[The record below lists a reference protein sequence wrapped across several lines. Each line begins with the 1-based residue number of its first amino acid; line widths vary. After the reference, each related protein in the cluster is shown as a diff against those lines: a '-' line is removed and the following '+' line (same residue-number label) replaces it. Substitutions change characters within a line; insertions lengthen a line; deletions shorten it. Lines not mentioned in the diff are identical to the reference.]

1 MTREASVRRVAFG
14 LVAVSIMLAGCS
26 GKKRPFADGVGGSS
40 ATDIEQLNPDATAP
54 GSNSGAPAS
63 AGESNIAHPLLL
75 TPGNGISP
83 GSLGAPCASGAECNA
98 PGQCVDGVC
107 CSAPCTE
114 LCAACNVPGSVG
126 TCSAAPSDDACGTL
140 QCAGVDTEC
149 RKLDPSQLALNCDAF
164 GVCKINPNCAVLPET
179 TSTTCQAGAGACD
192 GTGACL
198 VAGKAS
204 LGETCAADA
213 DCAEGHCV
221 IAAEGG
227 AGVCCD
233 AACDSP
239 CQACSAAGHCEET
252 PTSDLRCEAVA
263 CPVDDVC
270 RNYTAD
276 VTASECRAFGQCQ
289 TGRDC
294 EHIALRPDAECE
306 CDATSGVCRLRGGAA
321 CTDAAECGS
330 GVCTANAQGTTVCC
344 ASGCAPGLF
353 CSSDGSACV
362 ACEGTAVEC
371 DGNTQRAC
379 NAGAIAS
386 TPCPNGCTPG
396 IGCNVLPPVGF
407 PCDGGQCAA
416 PNVCQEDVT
425 GVARCCSRN
434 CAAEGK
440 VCGANGSCECQAGQ
454 VAAGSDCLLQDGEPC
469 QTSQQC
475 QVGSSCTDGVCC
487 QEACNGGCERCE
499 PNTGLC
505 VAVAQGQQDDQCT
518 NGRQCTGARGDCR
531 LTVRQTCSG
540 NGAECTTNN
549 CEPTV
554 GNTTQICC
562 TQACSGNRPFC
573 RSTGQGC
580 VQCET
585 NADCGNGCNTQT
597 GLCNDLLPLGTP
609 CGTSS
614 QCASGAQC
622 LLDQSSQTRCCES
635 NCAQQ
640 GLLCNGAGRCV
651 APAPATLAT
660 IGTPPTEFPRTL
672 TETTS
677 TTTRLWTVQNAGGS
691 ATAPLSRTLNA
702 EFPLNGNCIGQA
714 LQPGASCTLT
724 VGFSPSQPGA
734 RSATLTLNGGQGVA
748 VSVGVRGEARVR
760 NGAPCPSNAALCD
773 GGTCTEWFADPDGDG
788 FGSSENVGGFPS
800 ATICGT
806 ASLANQPPPFVFEG
820 GCRGADAEIPY
831 VLRNTTLGIENGG
844 LDCCDRFFR
853 CDPSGSLSL
862 PPNSAR
868 PGVTTGSAGVLACGS
883 APAAG
888 LGRDFNCDGDPV
900 PVATVNGSGV
910 VTNCTQP
917 RCAERFNKVR
927 CDLATAAAC
936 TQNSGVQGP
945 EVCGIVTN
953 VGCSLSAA
961 GTCQTQGAGQIS
973 VVCL

>member
-1 MTREASVRRVAFG
+1 MVRRVALG
-14 LVAVSIMLAGCS
+14 LVAVSIVLAGCS
-26 GKKRPFADGVGGSS
+26 GKKRPFADGVGGDS
-40 ATDIEQLNPDATAP
+40 ATEIEQLKPDATAP

-63 AGESNIAHPLLL
+63 AGESNIADPLLL
-75 TPGNGISP
+75 TPGNDIAP
-83 GSLGAPCASGAECNA
+83 GSLGAPCAIGAECNA

-149 RKLDPSQLALNCDAF
+149 RKLDTSQLALNCDAF
-164 GVCKINPNCAVLPET
+164 GLCKINPNCAVLPET
-179 TSTTCQAGAGACD
+179 TSTTCQAGAGACN

-221 IAAEGG
+221 IVGEGG
-227 AGVCCD
+227 AGICCD
-233 AACDSP
+233 SACDSP

-263 CPVDDVC
+263 CPIDDVC

-276 VTASECRAFGQCQ
+276 VTASQCRAFGQCQ

-306 CDATSGVCRLRGGAA
+306 CDATSGACRLRGGAA
-321 CTDAAECGS
+321 CSDAAECAS

-362 ACEGTAVEC
+362 ACEGTAIEC

-379 NAGAIAS
+379 NAGAFAT

-396 IGCNVLPPVGF
+396 IGCNLLPPVGF

-416 PNVCQEDVT
+416 PNVCQQDVT
-425 GVARCCSRN
+425 GAARCCSRN

-440 VCGANGSCECQAGQ
+440 VCGATGSCECQAGQ
-454 VAAGSDCLLQDGEPC
+454 VAAGSDCLLQDGDPC

-487 QEACNGGCERCE
+487 QEACTGGCERCE

-505 VAVAQGQQDDQCT
+505 VAIGQGQQDNQCT

-562 TQACSGNRPFC
+562 TQACSGDRPFC

-614 QCASGAQC
+614 QCASGGQC
-622 LLDQSSQTRCCES
+622 LLDQSNQTRCCES

-660 IGTPPTEFPRTL
+660 IGSPPTEFPRTL

-677 TTTRLWTVQNAGGS
+677 TTTRLWTVQNTGGS
-691 ATAPLSRTLNA
+691 VTAPLSRTLST

-724 VGFSPSQPGA
+724 IGFSPSQPGA

-748 VSVGVRGEARVR
+748 VSVGVRGEARLR
-760 NGAPCPSNAALCD
+760 DGAPCTPNGFALCD
-773 GGTCTEWFADPDGDG
+773 SNRCTEWLPDLDGDG
-788 FGSSENVGGFPS
+788 FGSTVSVGGQESVF
-800 ATICGT
+800 ICGD
-806 ASLANQPPPFVFEG
+806 ASLANRPPPLQLFEG
-820 GCRGADAEIPY
+820 NLPCFGAGGEWPY
-831 VLRNTTLGIENGG
+831 VPSQAGN
-844 LDCCDRFFR
+844 DCCDHP
-853 CDPSGSLSL
+853 C
-862 PPNSAR
+862 
-868 PGVTTGSAGVLACGS
+868 PGVALDTVSSALAFPGATAGGTRGANCAPGVFNA
-883 APAAG
+883 
-888 LGRDFNCDGDPV
+888 DFNCNGRVEVIQPEPRSFLGCTGAPQAV
-900 PVATVNGSGV
+900 SAATCSARSGFFGELECGQTTNGSRCGLV
-910 VTNCTQP
+910 DGLCTSVGPFVSQFVQP
-917 RCAERFNKVR
+917 
-927 CDLATAAAC
+927 
-936 TQNSGVQGP
+936 
-945 EVCGIVTN
+945 I
-953 VGCSLSAA
+953 
-961 GTCQTQGAGQIS
+961 
-973 VVCL
+973 CL

>member
-425 GVARCCSRN
+425 GVARSLGRKLG
-434 CAAEGK
+434 AEGK
-440 VCGANGSCECQAGQ
+440 LCGANGSCECQAGQ

-748 VSVGVRGEARVR
+748 VSVGVRGEARLR
-760 NGAPCPSNAALCD
+760 DGAPCSPNGFALCD
-773 GGTCTEWFADPDGDG
+773 SNRCTEWLPDLDGDG
-788 FGSSENVGGFPS
+788 FGSTVSVGGQQSVF
-800 ATICGT
+800 ICGDGS
-806 ASLANQPPPFVFEG
+806 ASNRPPPLTEFEG
-820 GCRGADAEIPY
+820 NLPCFGGGNLEWQY
-831 VLRNTTLGIENGG
+831 VPSQPLN
-844 LDCCDRFFR
+844 DCCDHP
-853 CDPSGSLSL
+853 C
-862 PPNSAR
+862 
-868 PGVTTGSAGVLACGS
+868 PGVALDTVSSALAAPGKAVGGTRAANCAPGVFTS
-883 APAAG
+883 
-888 LGRDFNCDGDPV
+888 DFNCDGTPVVVDPLGPSQPICDAAPNAISAAQCDARDGLVGQIDCAVTRSRQFCGLRSGLCAPLGPATPV
-900 PVATVNGSGV
+900 PT
-910 VTNCTQP
+910 
-917 RCAERFNKVR
+917 
-927 CDLATAAAC
+927 
-936 TQNSGVQGP
+936 
-945 EVCGIVTN
+945 
-953 VGCSLSAA
+953 
-961 GTCQTQGAGQIS
+961 TC
-973 VVCL
+973 L